1 MMDDSHP
8 NAADPATLLADL
20 YLDFSGPPPR
30 AALSAALLGGRAPRD
45 AGRIAAAGRL
55 ASRLAA
61 DARLGI
67 ARRRAAFGRSITR
80 ADPQNDPRTDPWLA
94 RLVADLALHRASA
107 VARMASAHSMPSAIL

>member
-1 MMDDSHP
+1 MTDDSHP

-30 AALSAALLGGRAPRD
+30 AALSATLLGGRAPRD

-67 ARRRAAFGRSITR
+67 ARRRAAFGRITR
-80 ADPQNDPRTDPWLA
+80 ADPRIDPWLA

>member
-8 NAADPATLLADL
+8 HNADATTLLADL
-20 YLDFSGPPPR
+20 YRDFAGPPPR
-30 AALSAALLGGRAPRD
+30 AVLSAALLGGRHPRD

-67 ARRRAAFGRSITR
+67 ARRRAACGRIPR
-80 ADPQNDPRTDPWLA
+80 HDPRTDPWLA

-107 VARMASAHSMPSAIL
+107 VAHSMPSAIL